1 MATKGEDQKCGGQ
14 ELQQVVSLRRSFQG
28 EMAQGCTRENIPKD
42 ATAGDWAWQAAGYK
56 REEAIVAAMAD
67 TQLAEA
73 LEWRKEE
80 AIGEGEVLFVEGLM
94 EVAEVVT
101 KEDMEEKQK
110 KDMGKEEPEE
120 EEKVEQELDHY
131 AEERQKKKE
140 EDYQAQPGP
149 RPTTSRLPL
158 EELQA
163 LQLDLEPVNSQA
175 TRAYSH
181 LKQKLKQRRKP
192 QLDCRSSIIQ
202 SIPGF
207 WAKTFVNHPQMSSMI
222 SDQDE
227 DMLSYMTHLEVEE
240 YKHPSHCCKII
251 LFFGNNP
258 YFRNE
263 VITKE
268 YLITINGYQA
278 SYSTAVQWYQEYKC
292 EACSH
297 RHHNSSPNFFNW
309 FTDHNFTVSN
319 RITEIISK
327 DLWLNPL
334 HYYKRMKAPE
344 EGAERTGEQ
353 APPEPTAW
361 KHGSPPLL
369 ALSNPRVQPLGES
382 RIPALPA
389 FLQYCHE
396 VTVAVKPA
404 VKHCR

>member
-1 MATKGEDQKCGGQ
+1 
-14 ELQQVVSLRRSFQG
+14 
-28 EMAQGCTRENIPKD
+28 MAQGCTRENIPQD
-42 ATAGDWAWQAAGYK
+42 ATAGDWSWQAAGYQ
-56 REEAIVAAMAD
+56 REEALVVATTDM
-67 TQLAEA
+67 QLPEA

-80 AIGEGEVLFVEGLM
+80 AIGEGEVLLIEGLM
-94 EVAEVVT
+94 EVAE
-101 KEDMEEKQK
+101 
-110 KDMGKEEPEE
+110 
-120 EEKVEQELDHY
+120 H
-131 AEERQKKKE
+131 QKKKE

-163 LQLDLEPVNSQA
+163 LQLAQPRPRPTTRRLPLEELQALQLDLEPVNSQA
-175 TRAYSH
+175 TRAYSR

-268 YLITINGYQA
+268 YLISINGYRA
-278 SYSTAVQWYQEYKC
+278 SYSTAVQWYQEYKR
-292 EACSH
+292 EACSR

-309 FTDHNFTVSN
+309 LTDHNFTGSN

-344 EGAERTGEQ
+344 EGAERTGSTSSLSDPG
-353 APPEPTAW
+353 ALCFPR
-361 KHGSPPLL
+361 GSPPPN
-369 ALSNPRVQPLGES
+369 SSGPHSTTPPGSPSKPERKRTSTKGENV
-382 RIPALPA
+382 
-389 FLQYCHE
+389 E
-396 VTVAVKPA
+396 
-404 VKHCR
+404 

>member
-1 MATKGEDQKCGGQ
+1 MATKGEDQKCGVAQ

-28 EMAQGCTRENIPKD
+28 EMAQGCTRENIPQD
-42 ATAGDWAWQAAGYK
+42 ATAGDWAWQAAGYE

-67 TQLAEA
+67 TQLPEA

-80 AIGEGEVLFVEGLM
+80 AIGEGEVLLVEGLIK
-94 EVAEVVT
+94 VAEVVT
-101 KEDMEEKQK
+101 KEDMEEK
-110 KDMGKEEPEE
+110 KEEL
-120 EEKVEQELDHY
+120 QAL
-131 AEERQKKKE
+131 QL
-140 EDYQAQPGP
+140 AQPRP
-149 RPTTSRLPL
+149 RSTTPRLPL

-175 TRAYSH
+175 TRAYSR

-207 WAKTFVNHPQMSSMI
+207 WAQTFVNHPQMSSMI
-222 SDQDE
+222 NDQDE

-268 YLITINGYQA
+268 YLITINGYRA
-278 SYSTAVQWYQEYKC
+278 SYSTAVQWYQEYKR
-292 EACSH
+292 EACSR

-309 FTDHNFTVSN
+309 FTDHNFTGSN

-353 APPEPTAW
+353 I
-361 KHGSPPLL
+361 G
-369 ALSNPRVQPLGES
+369 
-382 RIPALPA
+382 LPA
-389 FLQYCHE
+389 TFMFLNLSGAEQVEAAEHMFLS
-396 VTVAVKPA
+396 
-404 VKHCR
+404 

>member
-1 MATKGEDQKCGGQ
+1 MATKGEDQKCGVAQ

-28 EMAQGCTRENIPKD
+28 EMAQGCTRENIPQD

-67 TQLAEA
+67 TQLPEA

-94 EVAEVVT
+94 EV
-101 KEDMEEKQK
+101 
-110 KDMGKEEPEE
+110 

-131 AEERQKKKE
+131 AEERQEKKE
-140 EDYQAQPGP
+140 GDYQAQPGP

-181 LKQKLKQRRKP
+181 LKQKLKQRCNP

-309 FTDHNFTVSN
+309 FTDHNFTGSN

-344 EGAERTGEQ
+344 EGAERTGASQ
-353 APPEPTAW
+353 I
-361 KHGSPPLL
+361 L
-369 ALSNPRVQPLGES
+369 N
-382 RIPALPA
+382 
-389 FLQYCHE
+389 
-396 VTVAVKPA
+396 
-404 VKHCR
+404 

>member
-1 MATKGEDQKCGGQ
+1 MATKGEDQKCGVAQ
-14 ELQQVVSLRRSFQG
+14 ELQQV
-28 EMAQGCTRENIPKD
+28 
-42 ATAGDWAWQAAGYK
+42 AAGYK

-67 TQLAEA
+67 TQLPEA

-94 EVAEVVT
+94 EVAE
-101 KEDMEEKQK
+101 E
-110 KDMGKEEPEE
+110 
-120 EEKVEQELDHY
+120 
-131 AEERQKKKE
+131 KKE
-140 EDYQAQPGP
+140 GDYQAQPGP

-181 LKQKLKQRRKP
+181 LKQKLKQRCNP

-309 FTDHNFTVSN
+309 FTDHNFTGSN

-353 APPEPTAW
+353 
-361 KHGSPPLL
+361 
-369 ALSNPRVQPLGES
+369 
-382 RIPALPA
+382 
-389 FLQYCHE
+389 
-396 VTVAVKPA
+396 
-404 VKHCR
+404 